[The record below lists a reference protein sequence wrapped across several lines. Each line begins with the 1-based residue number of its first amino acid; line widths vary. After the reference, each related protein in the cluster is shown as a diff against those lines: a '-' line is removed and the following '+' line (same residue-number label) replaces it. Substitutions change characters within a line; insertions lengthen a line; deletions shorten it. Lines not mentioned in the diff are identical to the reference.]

1 MLQLE
6 AAVDEIPT
14 DTALQLALGQALL
27 RAGRFGEAR
36 TRLEDVVK
44 KDPAGP
50 LGREAAEQLK
60 SVPK

>member
-1 MLQLE
+1 MQLQ
-6 AAVDEIPT
+6 AAVAEIPN
-14 DTALQLALGQALL
+14 DTSLQLALGQALL

-36 TRLEDVVK
+36 ARLEDVVR

-50 LGREAAEQLK
+50 LGRQAAEQLK